1 MMPAV
6 SEYDLVSKTRLPAI
20 RVAVVAA
27 VLCVGLSACGRKGPL
42 EPPPGAAE
50 TAKPDRLSEQ
60 AETSTPGVRTLAPSI
75 SPIGNRRGKPIKA
88 PDEPFIL
95 DRIL

>member
-1 MMPAV
+1 MMPDN
-6 SEYDLVSKTRLPAI
+6 SELDLVSKTTLPVV

-27 VLCVGLSACGRKGPL
+27 VLCLGLSACGRKGPL

-50 TAKPDRLSEQ
+50 TAKPDRLSEK
-60 AETSTPGVRTLAPSI
+60 AESSTPGVRTLAPRI
-75 SPIGNRRGKPIKA
+75 SPVGSRRGKPITA

-95 DRIL
+95 DSIL